1 MIKKKQKAFSLVEL
15 MMILLVASLI
25 VAAVAP
31 VVTKKHFR
39 LPSLVNH
46 GAYMCYYENGQLREA
61 KWAGKFQQQEL
72 FNRATG
78 NCVFTPPKKAAY
90 FQISA
95 IGGGGG
101 GGDAGYTG
109 GHWVSSDGTSADI
122 SPFKITVDGLK
133 NMMDLDDIPEAEVG
147 PLIEE
152 WKQYTGELIG
162 YANSVG
168 SGAGGDIG
176 LINNPT
182 KTIDCLEYRVET
194 EEEKYCAKYERPHEG
209 ASSSTTTAEDGT
221 TTITCTWTDCT
232 EVETCETCSE
242 ERERTWTTGGGCKT
256 HFPDEYYDC
265 STSYTTQENC
275 RPGEAYPC
283 FSNSCAGG
291 GTINSGNAGADPG
304 GGCPVIQQTCHK
316 PDVCDTV
323 EHKVEKTCSRPGG
336 CAEYY
341 PTENHSETY
350 THYYDCNCTTSES
363 CTSSSSVVES
373 ESDCVA
379 GVPNCVDWDT
389 RILETTTD
397 ECIDWDEE
405 HPTYHW
411 TASTGSGAAGGSGAS
426 CQSARV
432 KGGLGVTYSGSDTI
446 MSASPQNGAD
456 KDVGVVV
463 EGCFPADYAQDG
475 MAVCAGGALSATCAT
490 PSSSTYQITN
500 PEAGTVSVEAV
511 SASQGGGGAGRG
523 TATGLDGKC
532 YNTSLSP
539 QHTATNGSCS
549 IGSAQTDCGGS
560 GAYGYCLAHHY
571 APNSPEPGGLYT
583 FSYGYDQN
591 YLGYGAAGNP
601 GQFKTTVVRSLTDL
615 DLTIRVGRGGSA
627 AAVDSGLAGAKG
639 SATSMGDI
647 IRAEGGEGGQ
657 GGLTK
662 AAETLPTYNKERH
675 DKESL
680 CYYYD
685 KYTQKNDDG
694 SYRYNTEDAIKLRNT
709 LSSQPNYCDGLINNQ
724 SAYKFFQIAGNQQG
738 AYPTPTGVFSTFMNV
753 AFTSSSSSDLFN
765 RFVKF
770 GRGGTGGG
778 VEHRCWAGRH
788 DVIFEQKTLSSSV
801 FVDKAS
807 ATPYAIAHNKY
818 VPEGCR
824 EDYSNIP
831 ASPGVDGALLIK
843 W

>member
-46 GAYMCYYENGQLREA
+46 GAYMCYYENGQLKEA
-61 KWAGKFQQQEL
+61 KWAGKFQQQKL
-72 FNRATG
+72 FERATG

-109 GHWVSSDGTSADI
+109 GHWVSSDGTSAEI
-122 SPFKITVDGLK
+122 SPFLITVDGLK
-133 NMMDLDDIPEAEVG
+133 NMMDLDDIPESEIG
-147 PLIEE
+147 PFIEE
-152 WKQYTGELIG
+152 WKQYAGELIG

-168 SGAGGDIG
+168 SGAGGNIG
-176 LINNPT
+176 LMNAPT
-182 KTIDCLEYRVET
+182 KSLDCLDYEVLTTYEP
-194 EEEKYCAKYERPHEG
+194 YCIEFSGVHQN
-209 ASSSTTTAEDGT
+209 ASASTAEDG
-221 TTITCTWTDCT
+221 TITCTWTDCT
-232 EVETCETCSE
+232 DREVCETCTGE
-242 ERERTWTTGGGCKT
+242 GTRHWTTGGNCIKYGPEET
-256 HFPDEYYDC
+256 YDC

-275 RPGEAYPC
+275 RQGAPYPC
-283 FSNSCAGG
+283 SSNSCAGG
-291 GTINSGNAGADPG
+291 GTTSGAASGADPG
-304 GGCPVIQQTCHK
+304 GGCMSI
-316 PDVCDTV
+316 PDVCYGPEVCDTV
-323 EHKVEKTCSRPGG
+323 THKEEKTCSRPGP
-336 CAEYY
+336 CIETA
-341 PTENHSETY
+341 PTVEHSEPYTY
-350 THYYDCNCTTSES
+350 TYTCNCETVSDCTTTSS
-363 CTSSSSVVES
+363 TVDDA
-373 ESDCVA
+373 SDCVA
-379 GVPNCVDWDT
+379 GESKCINEGQKKITTKTDNC
-389 RILETTTD
+389 IL
-397 ECIDWDEE
+397 WDEANP
-405 HPTYHW
+405 HYSW
-411 TASTGSGAAGGSGAS
+411 TSSTAYGAAGGSGAS

-446 MSASPQNGAD
+446 MSASPQKGAD
-456 KDVGVVV
+456 KDVGSSVD
-463 EGCFPADYAQDG
+463 GCFPADYAQDG

-490 PSSSTYQITN
+490 PSSSQYQITN

-511 SASQGGGGAGRG
+511 SASQGGGGAGRT
-523 TATGLDGKC
+523 TATGIDGKC

-539 QHTATNGSCS
+539 KHTATNGSCS
-549 IGSAQTDCGGS
+549 IGSAQTDCNGTGTN
-560 GAYGYCLAHHY
+560 GYCLAHYY
-571 APNSPEPGGLYT
+571 APNNPEPGGLYT

-694 SYRYNTEDAIKLRNT
+694 SYRDNTEDAIKLRNT

-724 SAYKFFQIAGNQQG
+724 GAYKFYQIAGNQQG

-788 DVIFEQKTLSSSV
+788 DVIFEQQVLSSSI
-801 FVDKAS
+801 FVDKEAAS
-807 ATPYAIAHNKY
+807 HYPYAIANNKY
-818 VPEGCR
+818 VPDGCR
-824 EDYSNIP
+824 QAFDNIP